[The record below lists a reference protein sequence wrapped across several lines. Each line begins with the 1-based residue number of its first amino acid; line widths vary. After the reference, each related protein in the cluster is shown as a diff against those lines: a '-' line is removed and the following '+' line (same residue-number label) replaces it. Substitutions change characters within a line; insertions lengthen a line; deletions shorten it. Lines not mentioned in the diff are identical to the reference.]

1 MKKEKLE
8 TFKKKLD
15 EEYKGTRN
23 KGERK
28 LEEGKDPK
36 KKPDQPNLFGEQDQV
51 YNTIQEA
58 LSTATADIASAQEAI
73 SKKED
78 QIVVLME
85 WKQKLEKSALTVAKL
100 RDSKLEK
107 KEKKFDLGIESAK
120 IIKEK
125 KEKEEKKKE

>member
-1 MKKEKLE
+1 MKKEKVKILKE
-8 TFKKKLD
+8 KYAGSFTGKRSKILVTLD
-15 EEYKGTRN
+15 TAKE
-23 KGERK
+23 
-28 LEEGKDPK
+28 

-100 RDSKLEK
+100 RDAKLEK
-107 KEKKFDLGIESAK
+107 KPGKK
-120 IIKEK
+120 
-125 KEKEEKKKE
+125 EKKKE